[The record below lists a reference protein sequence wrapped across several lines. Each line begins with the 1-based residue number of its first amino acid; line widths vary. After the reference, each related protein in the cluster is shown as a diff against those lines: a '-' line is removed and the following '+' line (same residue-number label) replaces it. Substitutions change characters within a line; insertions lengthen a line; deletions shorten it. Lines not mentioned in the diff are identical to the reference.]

1 MEHAEPLF
9 NIYRREGHQFDVE
22 VYNQLLFAWAEQVCL
37 PYLCLHL
44 SLSLSS
50 QENYLKTTI
59 LYRTML
65 DDGIV
70 PNHHTYAALLYLYS
84 K

>member
-22 VYNQLLFAWAEQVCL
+22 VYNQLLFGWAEQVCL

-44 SLSLSS
+44 SLSLSP
-50 QENYLKTTI
+50 LRKI
-59 LYRTML
+59 
-65 DDGIV
+65 I
-70 PNHHTYAALLYLYS
+70 
-84 K
+84 